1 MYRTEYCV
9 ALWLAEKK
17 VHASLVQASE
27 RARAQPCPDHRGQQK
42 AGVKAAA
49 KADISGLSDSLL
61 LCAPRLRTAVMTG
74 PGCRSKN
81 TCCCGTHPTPSP
93 ASPPH
98 PVPGR
103 LTAPAAG
110 SSTPPASN
118 QQPRCSAA
126 GVFLLEPSLPAAT
139 MCEVQI
145 WATLRRP
152 VRKSWPTAQWKTSR
166 APGIWEHEVV
176 NQPGARSEESKHTLH
191 SLPSAQSA
199 RGSSSFSSS
208 SLYCD

>member
-1 MYRTEYCV
+1 MLLR
-9 ALWLAEKK
+9 KII
-17 VHASLVQASE
+17 
-27 RARAQPCPDHRGQQK
+27 QPPPP
-42 AGVKAAA
+42 
-49 KADISGLSDSLL
+49 
-61 LCAPRLRTAVMTG
+61 PRLLTLFLA
-74 PGCRSKN
+74 
-81 TCCCGTHPTPSP
+81 
-93 ASPPH
+93 ASRPLRLALRPP
-98 PVPGR
+98 
-103 LTAPAAG
+103 
-110 SSTPPASN
+110 PP
-118 QQPRCSAA
+118 QPAA

>member
-1 MYRTEYCV
+1 LYRTEYCV

-145 WATLRRP
+145 W
-152 VRKSWPTAQWKTSR
+152 
-166 APGIWEHEVV
+166 EHEVV